1 MKGTAETIDNISW
14 YPGMLYTVYYIPY
27 IITSLLLPWT
37 DNQNKNHFQAM
48 DLLNELKSTY
58 DKLRVLR
65 VDRTSSG
72 PLKIKIM
79 MHVELVLF
87 IWCCTIG
94 VP

>member
-1 MKGTAETIDNISW
+1 
-14 YPGMLYTVYYIPY
+14 
-27 IITSLLLPWT
+27 
-37 DNQNKNHFQAM
+37 M

-72 PLKIKIM
+72 PLKIKIIM
-79 MHVELVLF
+79 PVELVLF

-94 VP
+94 VPWNIT